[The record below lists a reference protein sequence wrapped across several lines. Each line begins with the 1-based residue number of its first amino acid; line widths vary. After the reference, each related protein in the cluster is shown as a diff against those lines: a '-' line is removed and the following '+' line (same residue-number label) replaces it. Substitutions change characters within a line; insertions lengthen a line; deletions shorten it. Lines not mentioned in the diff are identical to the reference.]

1 MEHVY
6 NFLLLA
12 AFVPLARL
20 VMHEQLAPLTWLA
33 GAKLPEMPLLTGLG
47 LEAWSGSQEFLIFCG
62 RLLATHS

>member
-1 MEHVY
+1 MCIIFQFSIVSCICST
-6 NFLLLA
+6 
-12 AFVPLARL
+12 ARL

-47 LEAWSGSQEFLIFCG
+47 LEAWSGSQEFLIFYG